1 MMQAEEFRRMS
12 DEHKGGGSD
21 LDIFEG
27 LGRKNSEKV
36 PVAPPAPPG
45 SSSHLQ
51 TARQTPI
58 DAKRT
63 LLGIPGPATALGSPP
78 APPSTR
84 PSTAGLE
91 ASHPASG
98 AMRTANGKT
107 SDSPPGR
114 GSLPNLPTSKSN
126 PPIVAAAPVAA
137 PAPAATEPFAGGP
150 APLPV
155 AQRTSATH
163 RVPSDPPPPYNP
175 AARRHSS
182 HPPPAIVKARNGK
195 LDAHFAGDQPDPY
208 DDGDDAAET
217 NVFDR
222 NKVNAEKSAL
232 AEKRAIALAPTE
244 QFAQVPM
251 MAPPPAT
258 LHAPSTQNAGG
269 SGQRMLQS
277 SDGLDTLVASPAQQA
292 ASELASAQGDG
303 DSNKSIPEPPDT
315 ASLSA
320 AFAALGESVDRSE
333 KSAPISKG
341 MRSAPP
347 ASGSMRSVPPPP
359 PPSMQKAGLM
369 TQPLMQ
375 PPPPPPPNAAA
386 SAPGMQ
392 TLPSMQQMP
401 IPAPP
406 STQSVPPP
414 PVTQPY
420 ALQSPSSPPP
430 SVHPSAAPP
439 PVQSL
444 PPVARLDATY
454 TFPKKEK
461 SGNGFVLAVLLT
473 VVAIAGAAVF
483 MFTPRT
489 GNLVIGVTGANG
501 APVQKLE
508 VSVDGAKRCDT
519 APCIVRDVA
528 AGPHSVSVNAPGYD
542 PVAARVVNVESRK
555 DATSDFSLVAAKTV
569 ASAGTGV
576 KVTAPAG
583 AKLQIDGKDVGTIP
597 VEIKDLT
604 PGDHKLHFSGDRYAA
619 LDKTITV
626 GKDEMVDVGSVPLK
640 VTKGRATIQLGT
652 PGAKV
657 ELVMGTTHK
666 EVPQFPI
673 AIDFDP
679 NEKWELRATK
689 DGMDPYS
696 EKIAFEDG
704 QAEKTFNVTLQP
716 KGTAAKEKAASQPAV
731 VAHNDSSSTPAPAK
745 AKSTPKEASDGEEA
759 PAKPSKT
766 ASASKSEASGDT
778 ALKINSLPS
787 SSVVLDGKPIG
798 VTPLPHVTVTP
809 GTHTIMFVNSEESL
823 KKTITVEV
831 KAGETKAAVAKLRE

>member
-1 MMQAEEFRRMS
+1 MS
-12 DEHKGGGSD
+12 DDHKGGPSD

-27 LGRKNSEKV
+27 LGKKNSEKV

-45 SSSHLQ
+45 SASHLQ
-51 TARQTPI
+51 TARAVPV

-63 LLGIPGPATALGSPP
+63 LLGIPGPATPFGAPP

-84 PSTAGLE
+84 PSSHGLV
-91 ASHPASG
+91 ADAAKHPQSG
-98 AMRTANGKT
+98 AMRTGLGGAQANGG
-107 SDSPPGR
+107 SDAPPGR
-114 GSLPNLPTSKSN
+114 GQLPNLPASKSN
-126 PPIVAAAPVAA
+126 PPIAAEAAP
-137 PAPAATEPFAGGP
+137 
-150 APLPV
+150 
-155 AQRTSATH
+155 QRTSATH

-175 AARRHSS
+175 AARRNSS
-182 HPPPAIVKARNGK
+182 HPPPAIVKTRNGK
-195 LDAHFAGDQPDPY
+195 LDHDAYEDE
-208 DDGDDAAET
+208 DDAAET

-222 NKVNAEKSAL
+222 KRVD
-232 AEKRAIALAPTE
+232 AEKRQIEASSRALAPTRELEAVPDKMKALGLAPTE

-251 MAPPPAT
+251 KKFPSNGGEQV
-258 LHAPSTQNAGG
+258 PSTQNAGG
-269 SGQRMLQS
+269 SGQQTLAN
-277 SDGLDTLVASPAQQA
+277 SDGLDTLVASPAQQL
-292 ASELASAQGDG
+292 ASELASKKG

-315 ASLSA
+315 ASLSE
-320 AFAALGESVDRSE
+320 AFAALGSRDADAS
-333 KSAPISKG
+333 SGPISKSL
-341 MRSAPP
+341 RSSPP
-347 ASGSMRSVPPPP
+347 ASGAMRSAPPPP

-375 PPPPPPPNAAA
+375 PPPPPPPNAANA
-386 SAPGMQ
+386 APGMQ
-392 TLPSMQQMP
+392 TLPSMQQP
-401 IPAPP
+401 AIPPPP
-406 STQSVPPP
+406 STQAMGPQVPPP
-414 PVTQPY
+414 PLTQPY
-420 ALQSPSSPPP
+420 AVQPSPSQPPP
-430 SVHPSAAPP
+430 SVHPSAPPP
-439 PVQSL
+439 PVASSYPQSL

-473 VVAIAGAAVF
+473 VVAIAGAAVW

-489 GNLVIGVTGANG
+489 GNLVINVAGANG
-501 APVQKLE
+501 APVPKLE
-508 VSVDGAKRCDT
+508 VTIDGVKKCES
-519 APCIVRDVA
+519 APCIVKDVQ
-528 AGPHSVSVNAPGYD
+528 AGPHNVAVTAPGYD
-542 PVAARVVNVESRK
+542 PVAARAINVEARK
-555 DATSDFSLVAAKTV
+555 DATSDFSLTAAKTM
-569 ASAGTGV
+569 AAAGTGV
-576 KVTAPAG
+576 KVSGPAN
-583 AKLQIDGKDVGTIP
+583 AKLSIDGKEAISLPAEV
-597 VEIKDLT
+597 KDLT

-626 GKDEMVDVGSVPLK
+626 GKDEMVDVGAVPLK

-704 QAEKTFNVTLQP
+704 MAEKTFNVTLQP
-716 KGTAAKEKAASQPAV
+716 KGTAAKATSTTAA
-731 VAHNDSSSTPAPAK
+731 VAHNDSSSSDKPAPK
-745 AKSTPKEASDGEEA
+745 AKSAPKESSDGDEA
-759 PAKPSKT
+759 PAKPSKNT
-766 ASASKSEASGDT
+766 SASNAGDGKET

>member
-1 MMQAEEFRRMS
+1 MMQAQEFRRMS
-12 DEHKGGGSD
+12 DDHKGGGSD

-45 SSSHLQ
+45 SSSHLP
-51 TARQTPI
+51 TARHQVPV
-58 DAKRT
+58 DARRT
-63 LLGIPGPATALGSPP
+63 LLGIPGPATPLGTPP
-78 APPSTR
+78 VPPSTR
-84 PSTAGLE
+84 PSSAGLE
-91 ASHPASG
+91 TSHPQSG
-98 AMRTANGKT
+98 SMRTARSS
-107 SDSPPGR
+107 SDAPPGR
-114 GSLPNLPTSKSN
+114 GSLPNLPASKSN
-126 PPIVAAAPVAA
+126 PPIAA
-137 PAPAATEPFAGGP
+137 E
-150 APLPV
+150 

-175 AARRHSS
+175 APRHHSS

-195 LDAHFAGDQPDPY
+195 LDRPDPY
-208 DDGDDAAET
+208 ATDDDAAET

-222 NKVNAEKSAL
+222 KKVEAEQRNL
-232 AEKRAIALAPTE
+232 GLAPTE
-244 QFAQVPM
+244 AFAAVPDRRPPTHPMDQV
-251 MAPPPAT
+251 
-258 LHAPSTQNAGG
+258 PSTQNAGG
-269 SGQRMLQS
+269 SGQQTLAVAN
-277 SDGLDTLVASPAQQA
+277 SDGLDTLVASPAQQL
-292 ASELASAQGDG
+292 ASELASKKG

-320 AFAALGESVDRSE
+320 AFAALGEREPDAS
-333 KSAPISKG
+333 SAPISKG
-341 MRSAPP
+341 LRSVPP
-347 ASGSMRSVPPPP
+347 ASGAMRSAPPPP

-369 TQPLMQ
+369 TQPLLQ
-375 PPPPPPPNAAA
+375 PPPPPPPPNAAA
-386 SAPGMQ
+386 GMQ
-392 TLPSMQQMP
+392 TLPSMQQVP
-401 IPAPP
+401 I
-406 STQSVPPP
+406 PPP

-420 ALQSPSSPPP
+420 AMQPSPSPSAPPP
-430 SVHPSAAPP
+430 GVSQHPSAPPPGVSAHPSAPP
-439 PVQSL
+439 QSL

-473 VVAIAGAAVF
+473 VVAIAGAAVW

-489 GNLVIGVTGANG
+489 GNLVINVAGANG
-501 APVQKLE
+501 APVTKLE
-508 VSVDGAKRCDT
+508 VSIDGAKKCDS
-519 APCIVRDVA
+519 APCIVKDIA
-528 AGPHSVSVNAPGYD
+528 AGTHSISVSAPGYD
-542 PVAARVVNVESRK
+542 PVAARAVNVESRK
-555 DATSDFSLVAAKTV
+555 DATTDFSLVAAKAV

-576 KVTAPAG
+576 KVSGPAG
-583 AKLQIDGKDVGTIP
+583 AKLSVDGKDAVTLP
-597 VEIKDLT
+597 AEIKDLT

-626 GKDEMVDVGSVPLK
+626 GKDEIVDVGAVPLK
-640 VTKGRATIQLGT
+640 VTKGKATIQLGT

-666 EVPQFPI
+666 EVPQFPM
-673 AIDFDP
+673 AIEFDP
-679 NEKWELRATK
+679 AEKWELRATK

-696 EKIAFEDG
+696 ENIRFDDG
-704 QAEKTFNVTLQP
+704 QAEKTYNVTLQP
-716 KGTAAKEKAASQPAV
+716 KGTAAKEKTAAAMPAA
-731 VAHNDSSSTPAPAK
+731 VAHNDSSPAPAPAPK
-745 AKSTPKEASDGEEA
+745 AKSTPKESSDSDE
-759 PAKPSKT
+759 KPSKT
-766 ASASKSEASGDT
+766 TSASNADAKDT

>member
-12 DEHKGGGSD
+12 DEHNGGGSD

-27 LGRKNSEKV
+27 LGKKNSEKV
-36 PVAPPAPPG
+36 PVVPPAPPG

-51 TARQTPI
+51 TARQAPI

-63 LLGIPGPATALGSPP
+63 LLGIPGPATPIAPP
-78 APPSTR
+78 VPPSTR

-91 ASHPASG
+91 AAHPQSG
-98 AMRTANGKT
+98 AMKAASNGHNGHG
-107 SDSPPGR
+107 SDAPPGR

-126 PPIVAAAPVAA
+126 PPIEAAAP
-137 PAPAATEPFAGGP
+137 
-150 APLPV
+150 
-155 AQRTSATH
+155 QRTSATH
-163 RVPSDPPPPYNP
+163 RVPSDPPPPYTP
-175 AARRHSS
+175 AARHHSS

-195 LDAHFAGDQPDPY
+195 LDPTPDPY
-208 DDGDDAAET
+208 EDEDSAAET

-222 NKVNAEKSAL
+222 NKINAEKKSL
-232 AEKRAIALAPTE
+232 GLAPTE

-251 MAPPPAT
+251 T
-258 LHAPSTQNAGG
+258 QTAPSTQNAGG
-269 SGQRMLQS
+269 SGQPTHQN

-292 ASELASAQGDG
+292 ASELASAQQD

-320 AFAALGESVDRSE
+320 AFAALGESGE
-333 KSAPISKG
+333 KSAPISKSL
-341 MRSAPP
+341 RSAPP

-359 PPSMQKAGLM
+359 PSMQKAGLM
-369 TQPLMQ
+369 TQPLLQ
-375 PPPPPPPNAAA
+375 PPPPPPPNASA
-386 SAPGMQ
+386 APGMA

-420 ALQSPSSPPP
+420 ALSPSQPPP
-430 SVHPSAAPP
+430 AVQSAPP
-439 PVQSL
+439 PPIASTHPQSL
-444 PPVARLDATY
+444 PPVARADEAF

-473 VVAIAGAAVF
+473 VAAIAGVAVW

-489 GNLVIGVTGANG
+489 GSLVINVADAKGG
-501 APVQKLE
+501 PVQKLE
-508 VSVDGAKRCDT
+508 VTIDGVKKCET
-519 APCIVRDVA
+519 APCIVRDVQ
-528 AGPHSVSVNAPGYD
+528 AGTHSVSVSAPGYD
-542 PVAARVVNVESRK
+542 PVAARAINVEARK
-555 DATSDFSLVAAKTV
+555 DATSDFSLVAAKTA

-576 KVTAPAG
+576 KVSGPAG
-583 AKLQIDGKDVGTIP
+583 AKLQIDGKDVGVLP
-597 VEIKDLT
+597 VEIKDLA
-604 PGDHKLHFSGDRYAA
+604 PGDHKLHFSGDRYAP

-626 GKDEMVDVGSVPLK
+626 GKDEMVDVGAVPLK
-640 VTKGRATIQLGT
+640 VTKGKATIQLGT

-657 ELVMGTTHK
+657 TLVMGTTRK
-666 EVPQFPI
+666 EVPQFPM
-673 AIDFDP
+673 AIEFDP
-679 NEKWELRATK
+679 NEKWELQATK

-696 EKIAFEDG
+696 EKITFEDG
-704 QAEKTFNVTLQP
+704 NAEKVYSVTLQP
-716 KGTAAKEKAASQPAV
+716 KGTAAKEKASAAV
-731 VAHNDSSSTPAPAK
+731 AQSEPTTPAPAAAK
-745 AKSTPKEASDGEEA
+745 AKTASAPKESSDGDEA
-759 PAKPSKT
+759 PSKPSKT
-766 ASASKSEASGDT
+766 TSASNADT

-798 VTPLPHVTVTP
+798 VTPLPHVSVTP
-809 GTHTIMFVNSEESL
+809 GTHTIMFVNSEQSL

-831 KAGETKAAVAKLRE
+831 KAGETKAAIAKLRE